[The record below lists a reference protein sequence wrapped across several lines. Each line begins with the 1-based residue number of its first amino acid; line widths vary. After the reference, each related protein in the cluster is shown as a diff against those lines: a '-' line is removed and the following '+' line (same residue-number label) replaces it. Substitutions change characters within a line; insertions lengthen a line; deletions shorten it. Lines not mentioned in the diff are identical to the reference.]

1 MIAEIGLAALWLAA
15 ALAVL
20 QMVAGAMALRA
31 PEGVPNPMAIYARP
45 AAVVQAVL
53 AVLAFLLLLYA
64 FAVTDLSIKLV
75 ASNSHSMKPMIYKL
89 TGTWGNH
96 EGSMLLWVGVLALSG
111 GLLAAFEK
119 RLPERTM
126 GATLAVQGFV
136 ALGFYAFLLLSS
148 NPFERLPV
156 PAMEGTGLN
165 PLLQDIGLAIHP
177 PTLYAGYVGLS
188 VAFSLAMGAL
198 LTREVN
204 PSFARVMRPWVL
216 GAWVL
221 LTLGITAGSYWAYY
235 ELGWGGWWFWDPVEN
250 ASLMPWLAATALMHS
265 VSVLAA
271 RDALRTWTIMLGV
284 LAFSMSMLGTF
295 LVRSGVLTS
304 VHAFAVDPERG
315 SFILGLLALYIGG
328 AFTIF
333 ALRAGAV
340 AEGKRFAATSREGA
354 LVFNNVMLSAILA
367 IVLLGTLY
375 PLLTEA
381 FDVRVS
387 VGPPYFNPASAIFAI
402 PMLLVM
408 AVGPLLRWRADK
420 PARIQFE
427 MMLVAAVLIGT
438 IAAVS
443 FFGSYP
449 FLPLLGLG
457 LAPALAIAAVLPL
470 RGRKLSRV
478 PAATW
483 GMVLAHFGVA
493 VSLFGMACE
502 GAFTQERLA
511 AVAPGGTE
519 QVGDFKVTLESVTPV
534 AGPNWT
540 AIEARLA
547 VSEDGGA
554 PVILS
559 PQARNFWSPPQATS
573 ESALLTKWNGQLYA
587 VIGNQ
592 AEDGRWQIRVWWKPF
607 VTFIWYGGLLIA
619 LGGVLA
625 IAGRVRVDV
634 KRRRATAKGDV
645 RRADLEAL
653 GNPGSAPV
661 PAE

>member
-20 QMVAGAMALRA
+20 QLVSGALTLRA
-31 PEGVPNPMAIYARP
+31 GPGQTNPLAIYARP
-45 AAVVQAVL
+45 AAVVQAFL
-53 AVLAFLLLLYA
+53 AVLAFLLLLRA
-64 FAVTDLSIKLV
+64 FAVTDLSLKLV
-75 ASNSHSMKPMIYKL
+75 ATNSHSMKPFIYKL

-96 EGSMLLWVGVLALSG
+96 EGSMLLWVGVLAASG
-111 GLLAAFEK
+111 GMLAAFER

-126 GATLAVQGFV
+126 AATLAVQGFV

-148 NPFERLPV
+148 NPFERLAV
-156 PAMEGTGLN
+156 PAAEGNGLN

-204 PSFARVMRPWVL
+204 PAFARVMRPWVL

-315 SFILGLLALYIGG
+315 AFILGLLGLYIGG
-328 AFTIF
+328 ALTIF

-340 AEGKRFAATSREGA
+340 AEGKRFAAASREGA

-387 VGPPYFNPASAIFAI
+387 VGPPYFNPAGAIFAV

-408 AVGPLLRWRADK
+408 AVGPLLRWKSDK

-427 MMLVAAVLIGT
+427 LAL
-438 IAAVS
+438 IAALVIGVIALVS
-443 FFGSYP
+443 FFGQFP
-449 FLPLLGLG
+449 LLPLLGLG
-457 LAPALAIAAVLPL
+457 LAAALGVAAFLPL
-470 RGRKLSRV
+470 RGRTLARV
-478 PAATW
+478 PVATW
-483 GMVLAHFGVA
+483 GMVIAHFGIA

-502 GAFTQERLA
+502 GAFSEERLA

-519 QVGDFKVTLESVTPV
+519 QIGDFAVTLEAVTPI

-540 AIEARLA
+540 AMEARLA
-547 VSEDGGA
+547 VRQNGGE
-554 PVILS
+554 PVILT
-559 PQARNFWSPPQATS
+559 PQARSFWSPPQSTS

-592 AEDGRWQIRVWWKPF
+592 AEDGRWQVRVWWKPF
-607 VTFIWYGGLLIA
+607 VTFIWYGGLLIG
-619 LGGVLA
+619 LGGILSIV
-625 IAGRVRVDV
+625 GRMRVDL
-634 KRRRATAKGDV
+634 KRRAASTMGAQ
-645 RRADLEAL
+645 RRADVEAL
-653 GNPGSAPV
+653 GAAAPQ